1 MRTILNR
8 KAKLALL
15 ALLVAGLMLCGL
27 TACDKGNTPAD
38 TTADTTASTEAPTD
52 PVTETPTEEITTEEV
67 TEAETELK
75 GWEQDTGKF
84 NDGIVIYEKKEDSQ
98 LVENYPAE

>member
-8 KAKLALL
+8 KAMLALL

-67 TEAETELK
+67 TEAETELASK
-75 GWEQDTGKF
+75 KKEMC
-84 NDGIVIYEKKEDSQ
+84 YEKIFWRI
-98 LVENYPAE
+98 